1 MKLLSHSE
9 PNPLLF
15 LQTWFR
21 KPAGVSPIHHTLL
34 VSSQRTEE
42 CVWPGCRNHQPPLAQ
57 EQLLRDPKEAG
68 ASRRSSSNGKT
79 CKVIPLAPFPS
90 ACPLAYFC
98 FSSSSRPHL
107 NENFILQSEQ
117 RPFLW
122 AVRYPTQELYAPCSA
137 QDPLVSKWLNFPHWN
152 LDKKCWKSCWNN
164 QRHL

>member
-1 MKLLSHSE
+1 MRQRAEIFHFLKEQRSTIRTALAMKLLSHSE

-79 CKVIPLAPFPS
+79 CKVIPPAPFPS

-98 FSSSSRPHL
+98 FSSSSRPQREFYFAEWTKAIPMSCSL
-107 NENFILQSEQ
+107 PNTRALCSLQ
-117 RPFLW
+117 
-122 AVRYPTQELYAPCSA
+122 CSG
-137 QDPLVSKWLNFPHWN
+137 PPGE
-152 LDKKCWKSCWNN
+152 
-164 QRHL
+164 